1 MSKLDTIA
9 NVAAIALCLV
19 IGGDVAYRHL
29 SAPKPRQGASSSG
42 GEASYKEGD
51 QFPALARV
59 DFRRAKTTAVLVIRS
74 TCHFCAES
82 MPFYKRL
89 AASVNA
95 RTPAAALVAVCTEA
109 EGSCADFLKQAG
121 VSVAAVVA
129 TPPGGLRVRGTP
141 TLLLVNSA
149 GEVSHVWAG
158 KLTEAKETEV
168 LKLVESG
175 L

>member
-1 MSKLDTIA
+1 
-9 NVAAIALCLV
+9 LV

-29 SAPKPRQGASSSG
+29 SAPKSRQGASAST
-42 GEASYKEGD
+42 GETSYREGD
-51 QFPALARV
+51 RFPALTQV
-59 DFRRAKTTAVLVIRS
+59 DFRRTNTTAVLVIRS

-82 MPFYKRL
+82 VPFYRRL
-89 AASVNA
+89 AASVSA
-95 RTPAAALVAVCTEA
+95 RTPSAALVAVCTEA

-121 VSVAAVVA
+121 VSVTAVVA

-149 GEVSHVWAG
+149 GEVRHVWAG